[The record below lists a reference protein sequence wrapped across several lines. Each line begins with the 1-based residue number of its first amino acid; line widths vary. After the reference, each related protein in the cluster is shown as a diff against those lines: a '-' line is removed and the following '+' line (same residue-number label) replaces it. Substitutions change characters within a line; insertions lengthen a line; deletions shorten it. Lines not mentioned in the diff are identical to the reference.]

1 MAIVRG
7 QLNSLSSVV
16 NFLLTPVLA
25 GVSDS
30 VGRKPLIVGGALM
43 CALSN
48 VRTTSPSRS
57 TL

>member
-48 VRTTSPSRS
+48 VRTTSP
-57 TL
+57 L